1 MSELA
6 IVVKNKTPWTKTRI
20 VNRVFDIL
28 FYTIIAA
35 VSLTCL
41 LPFIHVFSKSISEE
55 AYVIANKVLLLPK
68 GFSLNAYQKIFS
80 DASIIRS
87 LFVTVVMTL
96 SFTAIGMFLT
106 VCSAYV
112 LSRQQLKGRRLLTFL
127 LMVTMYFTAGII
139 PDYMLM
145 SSLKILDTW
154 WCLIL
159 PLTFSAYNFLIMK
172 NYFQN
177 SIPDSVVESAF
188 IDGASHVKILT
199 RIVLP
204 LSKPI
209 LATIALFFAVGR
221 WNAYQDAL
229 FYIKQK
235 TDLRPLQLK
244 LYYLIISATESLQS
258 EGGAVGQLTNPEV
271 IKAACVIFATIPIVV
286 VYPFLQKYFVQGTM
300 IGAVKG

>member
-112 LSRQQLKGRRLLTFL
+112 LSRQQLKGRKLLTFL

>member
-1 MSELA
+1 M
-6 IVVKNKTPWTKTRI
+6 NKKITNRKPWTKARM
-20 VNRVFDIL
+20 VNLMFDIL
-28 FYTIIAA
+28 FYILLGAI
-35 VSLTCL
+35 SLTCL
-41 LPFIHVFSKSISEE
+41 LPFIHVLSKSISEE

-68 GFSLNAYQKIFS
+68 GFSTAAYEKIFA
-80 DASIIRS
+80 DASIMRS
-87 LFVTVVMTL
+87 MYVTIIMTL
-96 SFTAIGMFLT
+96 AFTAIGMFLT
-106 VCSAYV
+106 VCSSYA
-112 LSRQQLKGRRLLTFL
+112 LSRPQLKGRKVLTFL
-127 LMVTMYFTAGII
+127 LLVTMYFTAGII
-139 PDYMLM
+139 PDYLLM
-145 SSLKILDTW
+145 SNLNMLDTI
-154 WCLIL
+154 WCLVL

-177 SIPDSVVESAF
+177 SIPDSLVESAF
-188 IDGASHVKILT
+188 IDGATHFTILS
-199 RIVLP
+199 RIVVP

-258 EGGAVGQLTNPEV
+258 EGGAVGQMTNPEV
-271 IKAACVIFATIPIVV
+271 IKAACVIFATLPIII

>member
-1 MSELA
+1 M
-6 IVVKNKTPWTKTRI
+6 NKKIINRKPWTKARI
-20 VNRVFDIL
+20 VNLMFDIL
-28 FYTIIAA
+28 FYILLGAI
-35 VSLTCL
+35 SLTCL
-41 LPFIHVFSKSISEE
+41 LPFIHVLSKSISEE

-68 GFSLNAYQKIFS
+68 GFSTVAYEKIFA
-80 DASIIRS
+80 DASIMRS
-87 LFVTVVMTL
+87 MYVTIIMTL
-96 SFTAIGMFLT
+96 AFTAIGMFLT
-106 VCSAYV
+106 VCSSYA
-112 LSRQQLKGRRLLTFL
+112 LSRPQLKGRKVLTFL

-139 PDYMLM
+139 PDYLLM
-145 SSLKILDTW
+145 SNLNMLDTI
-154 WCLIL
+154 WCLVL

-177 SIPDSVVESAF
+177 SIPDSLVESAF
-188 IDGASHVKILT
+188 IDGATHFTILS
-199 RIVLP
+199 RIVVP

-258 EGGAVGQLTNPEV
+258 EGGAVGQMTNPEV
-271 IKAACVIFATIPIVV
+271 IKAACVIFATLPIII

>member
-1 MSELA
+1 M
-6 IVVKNKTPWTKTRI
+6 NKKITNRKPWTKARI
-20 VNRVFDIL
+20 VNLMFDIL
-28 FYTIIAA
+28 FYILLGAI
-35 VSLTCL
+35 SLTCL
-41 LPFIHVFSKSISEE
+41 LPFIHVLSKSISEE

-68 GFSLNAYQKIFS
+68 GFSTAAYEKIFA
-80 DASIIRS
+80 DASIMRS
-87 LFVTVVMTL
+87 MYVTIIMTL
-96 SFTAIGMFLT
+96 AFTAIGMFLT
-106 VCSAYV
+106 VCSSYA
-112 LSRQQLKGRRLLTFL
+112 LSRPQLKGRKVLTFL

-139 PDYMLM
+139 PDYLLM
-145 SSLKILDTW
+145 SNLNMLDTI
-154 WCLIL
+154 WCLVL

-177 SIPDSVVESAF
+177 SIPDSLVESAF
-188 IDGASHVKILT
+188 IDGATHFTILS
-199 RIVLP
+199 RIVVP

-258 EGGAVGQLTNPEV
+258 EGGAVGQMTNPEV
-271 IKAACVIFATIPIVV
+271 IKAACVIFATLPIII

>member
-1 MSELA
+1 M
-6 IVVKNKTPWTKTRI
+6 NKKITNQKPWTKARI
-20 VNRVFDIL
+20 VNLMFDIL
-28 FYTIIAA
+28 FYILLGAI
-35 VSLTCL
+35 SLTCL
-41 LPFIHVFSKSISEE
+41 LPFIHVLSKSISEE

-68 GFSLNAYQKIFS
+68 GFSTAAYEKIFA
-80 DASIIRS
+80 DASIMRS
-87 LFVTVVMTL
+87 MYVTIIMTL
-96 SFTAIGMFLT
+96 AFTAIGMFLT
-106 VCSAYV
+106 VCSSYA
-112 LSRQQLKGRRLLTFL
+112 LSRPQLKGRKVLTFL

-139 PDYMLM
+139 PDYLLM
-145 SSLKILDTW
+145 SNLNMLDTI
-154 WCLIL
+154 WCLVL

-177 SIPDSVVESAF
+177 SIPDSLVESAF
-188 IDGASHVKILT
+188 IDGATHFTILS
-199 RIVLP
+199 RIVVP

-258 EGGAVGQLTNPEV
+258 EGGAIGQMTNPEV
-271 IKAACVIFATIPIVV
+271 IKAACVIFATLPIII

>member
-1 MSELA
+1 M
-6 IVVKNKTPWTKTRI
+6 NKKITNRKPWTKARM
-20 VNRVFDIL
+20 VNLMFDIL
-28 FYTIIAA
+28 FYILLGAI
-35 VSLTCL
+35 SLTCL
-41 LPFIHVFSKSISEE
+41 LPFIHVLSKSISEE

-68 GFSLNAYQKIFS
+68 GFSTAAYEKIFA
-80 DASIIRS
+80 DASIMRS
-87 LFVTVVMTL
+87 MYVTIIMTL
-96 SFTAIGMFLT
+96 AFTAIGMFLT
-106 VCSAYV
+106 VCSSYA
-112 LSRQQLKGRRLLTFL
+112 LSRPQLKGRKVLTFL
-127 LMVTMYFTAGII
+127 LLVTMYFTAGII
-139 PDYMLM
+139 PDYLLM
-145 SSLKILDTW
+145 SNLNMLDTI
-154 WCLIL
+154 WCLVL

-177 SIPDSVVESAF
+177 SIPDSLVESAF
-188 IDGASHVKILT
+188 IDGATHFTILS
-199 RIVLP
+199 RIVVP

-229 FYIKQK
+229 FYTKQK

-258 EGGAVGQLTNPEV
+258 EGGAVGQMTNPEV
-271 IKAACVIFATIPIVV
+271 IKAACVIFATLPIII